1 MRINILTIAAALVL
15 TACGGNTDKRIDA
28 AAEADEKAATEAQ
41 AEAPG
46 AVEIYTAPTV
56 SPDPSRPTIVDFN
69 AAWCGPCRMFGP
81 IFDATAEKYKG
92 KARFLSVDVDKAE
105 ELARAYGVNAIPQV
119 TIIYSDG
126 TSESRTG
133 LIEQP
138 EFEALV
144 GAAIASNNSRR

>member
-56 SPDPSRPTIVDFN
+56 SPDPSMPTIVDFN

-92 KARFLSVDVDKAE
+92 KARFLSVDKAE

>member
-28 AAEADEKAATEAQ
+28 AAEATEAQ

-56 SPDPSRPTIVDFN
+56 SPDPSMPTIVDFN